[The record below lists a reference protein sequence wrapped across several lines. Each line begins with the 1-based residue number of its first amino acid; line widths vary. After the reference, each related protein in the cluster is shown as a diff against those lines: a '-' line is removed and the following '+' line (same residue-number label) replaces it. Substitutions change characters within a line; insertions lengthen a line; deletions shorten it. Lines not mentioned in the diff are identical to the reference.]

1 MLNAKKNGVD
11 YFKGYKSLFINHN
24 KFINAIKGHSQSVKG
39 YDVECLAR
47 KTFASMLVNKGI
59 MDISEVSSILG
70 HVGEQTLINHY
81 LYSTKSANT
90 RLDRLEQS
98 LAI

>member
-1 MLNAKKNGVD
+1 
-11 YFKGYKSLFINHN
+11 
-24 KFINAIKGHSQSVKG
+24 
-39 YDVECLAR
+39 
-47 KTFASMLVNKGI
+47 

-98 LAI
+98 LAMQENLWEHLGTKYLKTKRMGSLEK

>member
-1 MLNAKKNGVD
+1 MSKYELYMNIEKWYEA
-11 YFKGYKSLFINHN
+11 FIEKRSPH
-24 KFINAIKGHSQSVKG
+24 KI
-39 YDVECLAR
+39 R

-59 MDISEVSSILG
+59 MDVSEVSEILG

-98 LAI
+98 LAM